1 MNERVPESS
10 GLPLRAMVMVLLF
23 LGLIFGLVGFQAMT
37 SSSRS
42 ADPPTRTLATTTATT
57 PEAPRAEVRVYSVT
71 DDEAAA
77 ARVSDRLK
85 DAGYNVTAAATTTV
99 AAPPVTTVYFGA
111 GDGEQAAAESIGTV
125 LEAPVE
131 ARLPEIA
138 DEAPGVIVL
147 VTG

>member
-1 MNERVPESS
+1 MSERVPESS

-37 SSSRS
+37 SGSRS
-42 ADPPTRTLATTTATT
+42 DGPPTRTLTTNTATT

-77 ARVSDRLK
+77 SRVSDRLK
-85 DAGYNVTAAATTTV
+85 EAGYNVTAAATTTMD
-99 AAPPVTTVYFGA
+99 APPVTTVYFGG
-111 GDGEQAAAESIGTV
+111 GDGEQKAAESIGTV